1 MIFIAIVMLI
11 LGVVSSTGSF
21 FQVAF
26 QPLTEAFEKLIQMF

>member
-11 LGVVSSTGSF
+11 LGVASSIGSF